1 MPAFSFIVRLGGLLA
16 AAVAMLAFAAALL
29 SSSPA

>member
-16 AAVAMLAFAAALL
+16 ATVAMLAAAAALL
-29 SSSPA
+29 SLPPI